1 MARCG
6 RIAITALLASLFITA
21 SAAQSPP
28 SSDSEAGRKYSI
40 ACQRLSELKRSKNR
54 RKYRSYWIDCAR
66 IFESVEKRYP
76 GTRSAGDAC
85 FERAGLYYSLYQYNR
100 SRSDLSDSIKTY
112 SRCIDSYPKHDSVP
126 LALFRLVEINIE
138 IRKNRQAAI
147 SAYERLYR
155 DYPANSLT
163 RKAKAWLGLGNGNG
177 KDMRSSAPKAT
188 VAKPDTPAKVSAIR
202 HWSGG
207 TRTRIVIDMDR
218 PFRFEAL
225 ELRDPPRLSFDIK
238 KANMTEELCKVHEP
252 LMINDGILRQVRF
265 SQFDQETVRVVLDV
279 ASIKSYSAFPLREPD
294 RLVIDIS
301 GDSVRVEPGQAD
313 PGRTEDG
320 HEEGE
325 GEDTASGSG
334 KSPKSSPQPFAEQ
347 LSLKVETI
355 AIDAGH
361 GGHDP
366 GAIGR
371 RGLKEKDVTLDISR
385 RLAQLVR
392 ERLGIKVVMTRDRD
406 VFVKLD
412 DRPGIAIKN
421 KADLFVSIHANAN
434 RRHTARG
441 IETYIQGIHA
451 TDRDAMATAARENA
465 TSMKTLSELNDVVKD
480 MLKGL
485 TMTAND
491 EESIKL
497 AHAVHSSLL
506 DNVKLYQKSVV
517 DLGVK
522 RAFFYVLVNS
532 QIPSILAEVGFISNP
547 EEERLLRQP
556 EYRQKIA
563 EALFDGIKKF
573 VESRAPQMAGA

>member
-1 MARCG
+1 MAKCG
-6 RIAITALLASLFITA
+6 RIAIAALLACLFITA
-21 SAAQSPP
+21 PAAPIPP
-28 SSDSEAGRKYSI
+28 SRDAEAGRRYSI
-40 ACQRLSELKRSKNR
+40 ACQRLSELKKSERR

-66 IFESVEKRYP
+66 IFESVEKKYP
-76 GTRSAGDAC
+76 GTHSAGDAC
-85 FERAGLYYSLYQYNR
+85 FERAGLYFSLYQNNR
-100 SRSDLSDSIKTY
+100 SISDLSESIKIY
-112 SRCIDSYPKHDSVP
+112 SRCIDLYPKHDSVP
-126 LALFRLVEINIE
+126 LALFHLVEINID
-138 IRKNRQAAI
+138 IRKDRRAAVN
-147 SAYERLYR
+147 AYERLYR
-155 DYPANSLT
+155 DYPINPLT
-163 RKAKAWLGLGNGNG
+163 TKAKAMLGLDNRNG
-177 KDMRSSAPKAT
+177 KYIRKDAQKAT
-188 VAKPDTPAKVSAIR
+188 IAKPATPAKVSAIR

-207 TRTRIVIDMDR
+207 ARTRIVIDMDR

-225 ELRDPPRLSFDIK
+225 ELKDPPRLSFDIK
-238 KANMTEELCKVHEP
+238 KAHMTEELCKGHEP
-252 LMINDGILRQVRF
+252 LVINDGILKQVRF

-294 RLVIDIS
+294 RLVIDIF
-301 GDSVRVEPGQAD
+301 GDSVPSNPAQAGSD
-313 PGRTEDG
+313 QTENSSDDRK
-320 HEEGE
+320 
-325 GEDTASGSG
+325 EDAASDSG
-334 KSPKSSPQPFAEQ
+334 KSPTSPRGAFAEQ

-371 RGLKEKDVTLDISR
+371 GGLKEKDVTLDIAR

-392 ERLGIKVVMTRDRD
+392 ERLGLKVVMTRDRD
-406 VFVKLD
+406 VFVELD
-412 DRPGIAIKN
+412 DRPGIAINN

-434 RRHTARG
+434 RRRTARG

-485 TMTAND
+485 TMTVND

-497 AHAVHSSLL
+497 AHTVHSSLVS
-506 DNVKLYQKSVV
+506 NVKLYQKSVV

-547 EEERLLRQP
+547 EEERLLRKP